1 MIPVAKT
8 HNAKPHLI
16 DQYVAVP
23 MGGLVILI
31 LNAFNVGF
39 LKASKL
45 V

>member
-8 HNAKPHLI
+8 HNARQHHI

-23 MGGLVILI
+23 MVGLVILI

-39 LKASKL
+39 SFFLAFN
-45 V
+45 